1 MENTLENAMSF
12 IKSRPHYKAVIA
24 DPIIVDQAAKDLF
37 AYAASV
43 SPKLVLPERMKISR
57 GDSSHVVAIVKAWN
71 GCYDEFIRLNPS
83 ILK

>member
-1 MENTLENAMSF
+1 MENTIENAMAF
-12 IKSRPHYKAVIA
+12 T
-24 DPIIVDQAAKDLF
+24 QTCDLF
-37 AYAASV
+37 TEKGISSWYDVMVAYAASV
-43 SPKLVLPERMKISR
+43 SPNLVLPERMKISR